1 MSSSVT
7 ALTMPR
13 KKTLEPFHPAVREW
27 FTASFPSPTRAQ
39 ELGWPA
45 ISRGEH
51 TLIFA
56 PTGSGKTLTAFLWAL
71 DRLMFTP
78 CPPKERRCRVV
89 YVSPLKALAVDVERN
104 LRAPLIGIANV
115 AQQRRDDFVIPEI
128 AIRTGDTP
136 QSERA
141 RFTRE
146 PADILITT
154 PESLYLMT
162 TSNVREVLAGVETII
177 IDEIHAL
184 VPNKRGAHMA
194 LSIERLTAR
203 CEKPPQRIGL
213 SATQRPLEEVAR
225 FLGGYGRAAES
236 PSRRVAEEG
245 DRDHAETRSLREA
258 EPDDV
263 ADLDLLPRDSKTGTP
278 EDSETPRPED
288 SETPRPDGSETRSLG
303 DSETRSLGDSEPR
316 TDSATRRLGD
326 SATRTPRP
334 VTIVDTG
341 EKKKITLKVE
351 VPVEDMARLAE
362 ATEIASGPAS
372 AGPKSPSI
380 WPAIHPRLLE
390 LIKAHMSTL
399 IFVNSRRLAERL
411 AGALNELAGETLVH
425 AHHGSIARA
434 HRTEIEDALKSGRLP
449 ALVATSS
456 LELGI
461 DMGAIDLVVQIEAP
475 PSIASGM
482 QRIGRASHQVGAES
496 SGIIFPKFRGDL
508 VACAAVAEAM
518 HNGAIEP
525 TRYPRNPLDVLAQHI
540 VAMVAMDSYAVD
552 DLYALVRTAAPFAD
566 LTRTAFDGILDMLSG
581 LYPSDEL
588 AELRPRVTW
597 DRVANTLTARQGAK
611 RVAIT
616 SGGTIPDRGLYGVF
630 LAGTDKNQ
638 SARVGELDEEMVFE
652 TSPGETFVLGAST
665 WRIEEITHDKV
676 IVTPAPGQPGKMPF
690 WKADSAERTVPFG
703 EAIGRLVRE
712 IRETPRAAAIQRL
725 VQKHD
730 LDERAAENF
739 LQYLADQHEATGAV
753 PDDRTI
759 VVERVVDELGDWR
772 VCVLTPF
779 GGKIH
784 APWAMAVTAKVRN
797 ELAIDV
803 ETMWSDDGFIV
814 RFPETDHPPSAELV
828 LPDPDEVE
836 QLLLRQLGASSMF
849 AAKFREAAAR
859 ALLLPRTRIQGRTP
873 LWQQRK
879 RAYDLLQ
886 VAARFG
892 SFPIILETYRETLRD
907 VFDVP
912 ALVALAKKIRQRTI
926 RVHTA
931 DTLKPSPFAASVL
944 FRYVANFLYDG
955 DAPLA
960 ERRAQALAIDQSQ
973 LRELLGE
980 PELRE
985 LLDPEALAQTELEL
999 QHLDERHKAKNADG
1013 IHDLLLRLG
1022 DLSESEIE
1030 ARFAAGAE
1038 AAAPLIRELVKARRI
1053 IEVTVA
1059 REKRFIAVEDASR
1072 YRDALGT
1079 PIPHGVAERYLQ
1091 PVQDAVGDLVLRF
1104 ARTHGPF
1111 VPQEVARRYGLGV
1124 AVVTL
1129 TLERFVERGRLI
1141 EGEFRPNGTQR
1152 EWCEQDVLRTIR
1164 RRSLAK
1170 LRKEAEPVDP
1180 PVLARLFANWQGV
1193 TRKRRGL
1200 DALLE
1205 VIETLQ
1211 GFSMAAS
1218 IFESEILAA
1227 RIADYK
1233 SSDLDT
1239 LSAAGEIVWVGLEP
1253 LGERDGRIALYLTDH
1268 LPLLHHRDGDAS
1280 SVDNGS
1286 AQLIEHLRTHGASFF
1301 NVIQGAVGGFPG
1313 DLVDAL
1319 WELVWRGLVTNDTFH
1334 ALRAYTRSSKGRV
1347 QPRATGFRSR
1357 RVASPSTQGRWS
1369 LVPSVNVN
1377 DTQRATALAQQL
1389 LSRYGVVTREAPALE
1404 NVFGGFSAVYPVLRG
1419 MEDAGRIRRGYFV
1432 ASLGA
1437 TQFAGGGAIDLLR
1450 SLREEPE
1457 SPETV
1462 MLAATDPANPY
1473 GAIVKWP
1480 ESPWMLSRSVG
1491 AEVILVNGLMAC
1503 YVSRGEKQ
1511 FYVFLP
1517 EDEPARSMVAREI
1530 AKTLAGL
1537 VTGSG
1542 RRALLIAEVNDE
1554 PASRSVM
1561 APFLAEAGFAATA
1574 MGMQLRAKH
1583 A

>member
-1 MSSSVT
+1 MPKRT
-7 ALTMPR
+7 NPDALPA
-13 KKTLEPFHPAVREW
+13 PFHPAVREW
-27 FTASFPSPTRAQ
+27 FAASFAAPTRAQ
-39 ELGWPA
+39 QLGWPA
-45 ISRGEH
+45 IADGDW

-71 DRLMFTP
+71 DRLMFAP
-78 CPPKERRCRVV
+78 RPAAKEERCRVV
-89 YVSPLKALAVDVERN
+89 YISPLKALAVDVERN

-115 AQQRRDDFVIPEI
+115 AQARGDSYTIPEI

-141 RFTRE
+141 RFGRE

-154 PESLYLMT
+154 PESLYLML
-162 TSNVREVLAGVETII
+162 TSNARDVLRGVETII

-184 VPNKRGAHMA
+184 VPSKRGAHLA
-194 LSIERLTAR
+194 VSLERLAMR
-203 CEKPPQRIGL
+203 CLRTPQRIGL
-213 SATQRPLEEVAR
+213 SATQRPLEEVAK
-225 FLGGYGRAAES
+225 FLGGT
-236 PSRRVAEEG
+236 
-245 DRDHAETRSLREA
+245 HA
-258 EPDDV
+258 V
-263 ADLDLLPRDSKTGTP
+263 H
-278 EDSETPRPED
+278 
-288 SETPRPDGSETRSLG
+288 
-303 DSETRSLGDSEPR
+303 
-316 TDSATRRLGD
+316 
-326 SATRTPRP
+326 
-334 VTIVDTG
+334 IVDTG
-341 EKKKITLKVE
+341 EKKKLTLKVE

-362 ATEIASGPAS
+362 TQEIASGPAS
-372 AGPKSPSI
+372 LGPKSPSI

-390 LIKAHMSTL
+390 LIRAHTSTL

-411 AGALNELAGETLVH
+411 ATALNELAGEMLVQ

-434 HRTEIEDALKSGRLP
+434 QRVEIEDALKSGRLP

-461 DMGAIDLVVQIEAP
+461 DMGAIDLVIQIEAP

-508 VACAAVAEAM
+508 IACAAVAAAM
-518 HNGAIEP
+518 HEGAIEP
-525 TRYPRNPLDVLAQHI
+525 TRYPRNPLDVLAQQI
-540 VAMVAMDSYAVD
+540 VAMVAMDDWQAD
-552 DLYALVRTAAPFAD
+552 ALFEAVRTAAPYSD
-566 LTRTAFDGILDMLSG
+566 LSRTSFDGVLDMLSG
-581 LYPSDEL
+581 LYPSDEF
-588 AELRPRVTW
+588 AELRPRLTW

-630 LAGTDKNQ
+630 LAGTEKNQ

-652 TSPGETFVLGAST
+652 SAPGETFMLGAST

-690 WKADSAERTVPFG
+690 WKADAAERTVPFG

-712 IRETPRAAAIQRL
+712 IRAAKPADAIHRL
-725 VQKHD
+725 VTKHD
-730 LDERAAENF
+730 LDKRAAEKF
-739 LQYLADQHEATGAV
+739 LQYLDDQEEATGAV

-779 GGKIH
+779 GGKVH
-784 APWAMAVTAKVRN
+784 APWAMAVTARVRN
-797 ELAIDV
+797 ELAIEV
-803 ETMWSDDGFIV
+803 ESMWSDDGFII
-814 RFPETDHPPSAELV
+814 RFPETDQPPATDLV
-828 LPDPDEVE
+828 LPDPDTLES
-836 QLLLRQLGASSMF
+836 QLLRQLGASSMF

-886 VAARFG
+886 VASRFG
-892 SFPIILETYRETLRD
+892 SFPIILEAYREALSD
-907 VFDVP
+907 VFDVA
-912 ALVALAKKIRQRTI
+912 ALVDIAKKIRQRTI

-931 DTLKPSPFAASVL
+931 DTQKPSPFAASVL

-999 QHLDERHKAKNADG
+999 QHLDERHKAKNVDAV
-1013 IHDLLLRLG
+1013 HDLLLRLG
-1022 DLSESEIE
+1022 DMSRDELAARTIVNADE
-1030 ARFAAGAE
+1030 A
-1038 AAAPLIRELVKARRI
+1038 IRELVKTRRI
-1053 IEVTVA
+1053 LEITIA

-1079 PIPHGVAERYLQ
+1079 PIPHGVAERYLD
-1091 PVQDAVGDLVLRF
+1091 PVADPIGDLVLRF

-1111 VPQEVARRYGLGV
+1111 TPGEVARRYGLGV
-1124 AVVTL
+1124 AVVTIA
-1129 TLERFVERGRLI
+1129 LERFVERGRLI
-1141 EGEFRPNGTQR
+1141 EGEFRPEGTQR
-1152 EWCEQDVLRTIR
+1152 EWCESEVLRTIR

-1170 LRKEAEPVDP
+1170 LRKEAEPVDQ
-1180 PVLARLFANWQGV
+1180 PVLARLFASWQGV
-1193 TRKRRGL
+1193 TKKRRGL

-1205 VIETLQ
+1205 VIESLQ
-1211 GFSMAAS
+1211 GFPMAAS

-1227 RIADYK
+1227 RIEDYK
-1233 SSDLDT
+1233 PSDLDT
-1239 LSAAGEIVWVGLEP
+1239 LSAAGEIVWVGVEP
-1253 LGERDGRIALYLTDH
+1253 LGSNDGRIAIYLTDH
-1268 LPLLHHRDGDAS
+1268 LPLLRAANEVLQSRILDY
-1280 SVDNGS
+1280 
-1286 AQLIEHLRTHGASFF
+1286 LRTRGASFF
-1301 NVIQGAVGGFPG
+1301 TQMQLDIGGFPG

-1319 WELVWRGLVTNDTFH
+1319 WDLVWQGAITNDTFH
-1334 ALRAYTRSSKGRV
+1334 ALRAFTRPKTPRGGR
-1347 QPRATGFRSR
+1347 FRSR
-1357 RVASPSTQGRWS
+1357 RIAPPSTQGRWS
-1369 LVPSVNVN
+1369 LVPPPAGTE
-1377 DTQRATALAQQL
+1377 TQRANALAQQL
-1389 LSRYGVVTREAPALE
+1389 LARYGLVTREAPALE
-1404 NVFGGFSAVYPVLRG
+1404 NIFGGFSAVYPVLKA

-1432 ASLGA
+1432 AGLGA
-1437 TQFAGGGAIDLLR
+1437 TQFASGGAIDLLR
-1450 SLREEPE
+1450 ALKDEPE

-1480 ESPWMLSRSVG
+1480 ESPWTLSRSVG
-1491 AEVILVNGLMAC
+1491 ANVILVNGLMAC

-1511 FYVFLP
+1511 LFVFLP
-1517 EDEPARSMVAREI
+1517 EDEPVRSIVAREV
-1530 AKTLAGL
+1530 AKALAAIVLDGK
-1537 VTGSG
+1537 
-1542 RRALLIAEVNDE
+1542 RRALLITEINDE
-1554 PASRSVM
+1554 PVSRSPL
-1561 APFLAEAGFAATA
+1561 APFLVEHGFSPTG
-1574 MGMQLRAKH
+1574 MGYQLRHRAH

>member
-1 MSSSVT
+1 
-7 ALTMPR
+7 
-13 KKTLEPFHPAVREW
+13 
-27 FTASFPSPTRAQ
+27 
-39 ELGWPA
+39 
-45 ISRGEH
+45 
-51 TLIFA
+51 
-56 PTGSGKTLTAFLWAL
+56 
-71 DRLMFTP
+71 MFTP
-78 CPPKERRCRVV
+78 RPTKERRCRVI

-115 AQQRRDDFVIPEI
+115 SRERGDDFVIPEI

-141 RFTRE
+141 RFLRE

-154 PESLYLMT
+154 PESLYLMM
-162 TSNVREVLAGVETII
+162 TSNAREVLQGIETII
-177 IDEIHAL
+177 VDEIHAL

-194 LSIERLTAR
+194 LSLERLAMR
-203 CEKPPQRIGL
+203 CEREPQRIGL
-213 SATQRPLEEVAR
+213 SATQRPLEEVAH
-225 FLGGYGRAAES
+225 FLGG
-236 PSRRVAEEG
+236 VA
-245 DRDHAETRSLREA
+245 
-258 EPDDV
+258 
-263 ADLDLLPRDSKTGTP
+263 RDSLLVPSAMPP
-278 EDSETPRPED
+278 EQRATSNEELHDEFTDPTRPEF
-288 SETPRPDGSETRSLG
+288 
-303 DSETRSLGDSEPR
+303 
-316 TDSATRRLGD
+316 
-326 SATRTPRP
+326 RP
-334 VTIVDTG
+334 VTIIDTG
-341 EKKKITLKVE
+341 EKKKLVLKVE
-351 VPVEDMARLAE
+351 VPVEDMAKLAE
-362 ATEIASGPAS
+362 MEIGSGPA
-372 AGPKSPSI
+372 ALGPRSPSI
-380 WPAIHPRLLE
+380 WPAVHPRLLE
-390 LIKAHMSTL
+390 LIKAHTSTL

-411 AGALNELAGETLVH
+411 AGALNELAGETLVQS
-425 AHHGSIARA
+425 HHGSIARA
-434 HRTEIEDALKSGRLP
+434 QRVEIEDALKSGRLP

-508 VACAAVAEAM
+508 IACAAVAESM
-518 HNGAIEP
+518 HEGRIEP
-525 TRYPRNPLDVLAQHI
+525 TRYPRNPLDVLSQHI
-540 VAMVAMDSYAVD
+540 VAMVAMDDYRVD
-552 DLYALVRTAAPFAD
+552 ELYATVRSAAPFSE
-566 LTRTAFDGILDMLSG
+566 LSRNAFEGVLDMLSG
-581 LYPSDEL
+581 LYPSDEF
-588 AELRPRVTW
+588 AELRPRLTW

-630 LAGTDKNQ
+630 LAGTEKNQ

-652 TSPGETFVLGAST
+652 SAAGETFVLGAST

-676 IVTPAPGQPGKMPF
+676 IVTPAPGQLGKMPF
-690 WKADSAERTVPFG
+690 WKADAAERTVPFG
-703 EAIGRLVRE
+703 QAIGKLVRE
-712 IRETPRAAAIQRL
+712 IRETPRAEAIERL
-725 VQKHD
+725 TTKHD
-730 LDERAAENF
+730 LDALAAENF
-739 LQYLADQHEATGAV
+739 LQYLADQEEATGAV

-759 VVERVVDELGDWR
+759 VIERVVDELGDWR
-772 VCVLTPF
+772 VCVLSPY
-779 GGKIH
+779 GGKVH

-814 RFPETDHPPSAELV
+814 RFPETDNPPSADLV

-859 ALLLPRTRIQGRTP
+859 ALLLPRTRVQGRMP
-873 LWQQRK
+873 MWQQRK

-886 VAARFG
+886 VASRFG
-892 SFPIILETYRETLRD
+892 SFPIILEAYRECLRD

-912 ALVALAKKIRQRTI
+912 ALVELTKKIRQRTI

-931 DTLKPSPFAASVL
+931 DTIKPSPFAASVL

-985 LLDPEALAQTELEL
+985 LLDPEALALTELEL
-999 QHLDERHKAKNADG
+999 QHLDERHKAKNPDG

-1022 DLSESEIE
+1022 DLSADEIASRSLVE
-1030 ARFAAGAE
+1030 DGLKAV
-1038 AAAPLIRELVKARRI
+1038 LQDLVKQRRI
-1053 IEVTVA
+1053 LEVTVA
-1059 REKRFIAVEDASR
+1059 REKRFIATEDASR

-1091 PVQDAVGDLVLRF
+1091 PVADAVGDLVLRF

-1111 VPQEVARRYGLGV
+1111 VPQDVARRYGLGV

-1129 TLERFVERGRLI
+1129 TLERYVERGRLI
-1141 EGEFRPNGTQR
+1141 EGEFRPEGTQR
-1152 EWCEQDVLRTIR
+1152 EWCEVEVLRTIR

-1170 LRKEAEPVDP
+1170 LRKEVEPVDQA
-1180 PVLARLFANWQGV
+1180 VLARLFTNWQGV

-1211 GFSMAAS
+1211 GFPMAAS
-1218 IFESEILAA
+1218 IFETEILGA
-1227 RIADYK
+1227 RIVDYK

-1239 LSAAGEIVWVGLEP
+1239 LSAAGEIVWVGVEP

-1268 LPLLHHRDGDAS
+1268 LPLLLKAEALPPHS
-1280 SVDNGS
+1280 TVDY
-1286 AQLIEHLRTHGASFF
+1286 LRTHGASFF
-1301 NVIQGAVGGFPG
+1301 NVMQAELGGFPAE
-1313 DLVDAL
+1313 LTDAL
-1319 WELVWRGLVTNDTFH
+1319 WELVWKGVVTNDTFH
-1334 ALRAYTRSSKGRV
+1334 ALRAYTRPK
-1347 QPRATGFRSR
+1347 QPRASGFRSR
-1357 RVASPSTQGRWS
+1357 RVAPASTQGRWS
-1369 LVPSVNVN
+1369 LVPSATANE
-1377 DTQRATALAQQL
+1377 TQRATALAQQF

-1404 NVFGGFSAVYPVLRG
+1404 NIFGGFSAVYPILKA

-1432 ASLGA
+1432 AGLGA
-1437 TQFAGGGAIDLLR
+1437 TQFASGGALDLLR
-1450 SLREEPE
+1450 SLRDEPE
-1457 SPETV
+1457 KPETV

-1473 GAIVKWP
+1473 GAIVPWP
-1480 ESPWMLSRSVG
+1480 LSEKESQWMLSRSVG

-1517 EDEPARSMVAREI
+1517 EDEPSRSMTAREI
-1530 AKTLAGL
+1530 AKTLASL
-1537 VTGSG
+1537 VLHGG
-1542 RRALLIAEVNDE
+1542 RRALLISEVNEE
-1554 PASRSVM
+1554 PAARSAL
-1561 APFLAEAGFAATA
+1561 APFLAEEGFVATA
-1574 MGMQLRAKH
+1574 MGMQMRSAVRH